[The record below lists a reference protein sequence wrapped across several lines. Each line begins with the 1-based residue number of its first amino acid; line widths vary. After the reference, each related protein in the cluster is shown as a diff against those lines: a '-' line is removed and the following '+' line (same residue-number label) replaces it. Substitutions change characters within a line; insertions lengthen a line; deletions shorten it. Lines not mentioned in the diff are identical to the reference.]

1 MKVYSSLTLAFILR
15 GTGASAVEPESEQ
28 VSSLRKAKILQNTE
42 SVGRPVKRTLDED
55 DEDFD
60 ADDDFFTY
68 HPTMTS
74 SPTWD
79 FDDDFDDDFHDD
91 DFDDDDADT
100 NTFQSLA
107 VDDDDDWDDDDDDD
121 DFNFA
126 DDDND
131 AYYEDDYDYAD
142 DDNYWPTMSPTESFC
157 PEPDTPAT
165 FSLNGHDYYLN
176 DREVTWGE
184 HQVCAR
190 QWGGKLSSIGS
201 AQEQRVIEKK
211 ITAQVGDTHT
221 RVYIGAQKVND
232 AWEWADGTA
241 MTYVNWATDE
251 PRVHKKKLRAEMD
264 IGDNEEVGKWM
275 AVKAGEW
282 RMGIYKK

>member
-1 MKVYSSLTLAFILR
+1 M
-15 GTGASAVEPESEQ
+15 G
-28 VSSLRKAKILQNTE
+28 
-42 SVGRPVKRTLDED
+42 
-55 DEDFD
+55 
-60 ADDDFFTY
+60 
-68 HPTMTS
+68 
-74 SPTWD
+74 
-79 FDDDFDDDFHDD
+79 
-91 DFDDDDADT
+91 DDDADT

-107 VDDDDDWDDDDDDD
+107 VDDDDDWDDD
-121 DFNFA
+121 
-126 DDDND
+126 ND
-131 AYYEDDYDYAD
+131 ADDYDYAD

-165 FSLNGHDYYLN
+165 FSLNGHDYYL
-176 DREVTWGE
+176 
-184 HQVCAR
+184 
-190 QWGGKLSSIGS
+190 
-201 AQEQRVIEKK
+201 IEKK